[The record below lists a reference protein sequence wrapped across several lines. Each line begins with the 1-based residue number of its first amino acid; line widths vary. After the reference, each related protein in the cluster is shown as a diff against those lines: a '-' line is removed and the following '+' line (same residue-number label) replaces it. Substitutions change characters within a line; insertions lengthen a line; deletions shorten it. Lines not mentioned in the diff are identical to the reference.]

1 MLAYVN
7 AREPRAGEAYG
18 RPYATM
24 TEEKTTLEPRWLWYA
39 LSFILPVVGIILGIN
54 YGRREAP
61 ESKRFGKKATV
72 AAILGVFAYCALY
85 AIFFIVLGAAEW
97 LG

>member
-7 AREPRAGEAYG
+7 AREPRAGGARG
-18 RPYATM
+18 RPHAIM
-24 TEEKTTLEPRWLWYA
+24 MEEKTTLEPQSLWYA
-39 LSFILPVVGIILGIN
+39 LSFIVPVVGIILGIN

-72 AAILGVFAYCALY
+72 AAILGVLAYCALY
-85 AIFFIVLGAAEW
+85 AVFFIVLGAAKW

>member
-24 TEEKTTLEPRWLWYA
+24 TEEKNTLEPRWLLYA

-61 ESKRFGKKATV
+61 ESKQFGKKATV

-85 AIFFIVLGAAEW
+85 AVFFIVLGAAEW